1 MQVSIGFSLE
11 KMADELV
18 RVMSEE
24 WGPRGEQRP
33 GGQVG

>member
-1 MQVSIGFSLE
+1 MSIGFSLE

-24 WGPRGEQRP
+24 WGPEGSRGQ
-33 GGQVG
+33 GAGK